1 MDRKTKIV
9 CTIGPA
15 SRSRKTIE
23 KLAKA
28 GMNMARIN
36 LSHGTLEEHAKA
48 IGEIRNVARELRL
61 PIAVLLDLPGPK
73 IRTGALKNGMVTLK
87 ENSSFALVKEKIKG
101 DETRVSVNSPTFF
114 KDVRAGKSIF
124 VNDGAIELK
133 VVSANAN
140 KIQCKV
146 IVGGELTENKGVNL
160 PGVKLNLPS
169 TVSANQEQMAFGVE
183 HGVDFFAVSF
193 VCSPSD
199 IAERRRFL
207 HRMGV
212 NVPLIAKIE
221 KPEAIKKIDS
231 IIREADGI
239 MVARGDLGIEMPLEE
254 VPVIQK
260 SIVRKCNNMGKPVIV
275 ATQMLESMI
284 VSSRPT
290 RAEVSDVANA
300 IFDGADAVML
310 SGETAVGKYPV
321 QAAEMM
327 SKIAAETE
335 CALPYEQILTEKR
348 KHAQAQT
355 DDAISYAACAISQ
368 QIGAKCIVAYTRSGS
383 TALRVSKYKPKATI
397 LAITPDERTF
407 RRLALSWGIEPYL
420 DRAARNVDAMFLQA
434 ARLSVSTGLAKSGD
448 FIAVTAGIPTGVPG
462 STNMIKVH
470 RIE

>member
-1 MDRKTKIV
+1 
-9 CTIGPA
+9 
-15 SRSRKTIE
+15 
-23 KLAKA
+23 
-28 GMNMARIN
+28 
-36 LSHGTLEEHAKA
+36 
-48 IGEIRNVARELRL
+48 
-61 PIAVLLDLPGPK
+61 
-73 IRTGALKNGMVTLK
+73 
-87 ENSSFALVKEKIKG
+87 
-101 DETRVSVNSPTFF
+101 
-114 KDVRAGKSIF
+114 
-124 VNDGAIELK
+124 
-133 VVSANAN
+133 
-140 KIQCKV
+140 
-146 IVGGELTENKGVNL
+146 
-160 PGVKLNLPS
+160 
-169 TVSANQEQMAFGVE
+169 
-183 HGVDFFAVSF
+183 
-193 VCSPSD
+193 
-199 IAERRRFL
+199 
-207 HRMGV
+207 MGV

-275 ATQMLESMI
+275 ATQMLESMM

-355 DDAISYAACAISQ
+355 DDAISYAACAIAQ
-368 QIGAKCIVAYTRSGS
+368 QIGAACIVAYTRSGS

-397 LAITPDERTF
+397 LAITPDDRTF
-407 RRLALSWGIEPYL
+407 RRLALSWGVEPYL
-420 DRAARNVDAMFLQA
+420 DRAARSVDAMFIQA
-434 ARLSVSTGLAKSGD
+434 SRIAVSTGLAKSGD

>member
-1 MDRKTKIV
+1 MYRKTKIV

-15 SRSRKTIE
+15 SRPRKTIE
-23 KLAKA
+23 RLAKA
-28 GMNMARIN
+28 GMNVARIN
-36 LSHGTLEEHAKA
+36 LSHGTLAEHEAV
-48 IGEIRNVARELRL
+48 INDVRDTARALNI
-61 PIAVLLDLPGPK
+61 PIAILLDLPGPK
-73 IRTGALKNGMVTLK
+73 IRTGALQGGRIMIEEDGTF
-87 ENSSFALVKEKIKG
+87 SLVKENVKG
-101 DETRVSVNSPTFF
+101 DATTVSVNYPSFF
-114 KDVRAGKSIF
+114 KDIKPGNSIF
-124 VNDGAIELK
+124 LNDGAIELK
-133 VVSANAN
+133 VVSAGAN
-140 KIQCKV
+140 KVQCRV
-146 IVGGELTENKGVNL
+146 IIGGELTENKGVNL

-169 TVSANQEQMAFGVE
+169 TISANQEQMAFGVE

-193 VCSPSD
+193 VCSPAD
-199 IAERRRFL
+199 ITERRRFL

-212 NVPLIAKIE
+212 NIPLIAKVE
-221 KPEAIKKIDS
+221 KPEAIKKIDG

-260 SIVRKCNNMGKPVIV
+260 SIVRKCNNTGKPVIV

-284 VSSRPT
+284 NSARPT

-321 QAAEMM
+321 QAAGMM
-327 SKIAAETE
+327 AKIAIETE
-335 CALPYEQILTEKR
+335 CALPYEQIIAEKR

-355 DDAISYAACAISQ
+355 DDAISYAACAIAQ
-368 QIGAKCIVAYTRSGS
+368 QIGAACIVAYTRSGS

-407 RRLALSWGIEPYL
+407 RRLALSWGVEPYL
-420 DRAARNVDAMFLQA
+420 DRAARSVDAMFIQA
-434 ARLSVSTGLAKSGD
+434 ARLAVSTGLAQSGD
-448 FIAVTAGIPTGVPG
+448 LIAVTAGIPTGVPG